1 MTKYLY
7 DKTPWIE
14 VEGVC
19 VEGWNEVVSTLNEVA
34 PNDGKDRK
42 IVVVEC
48 YPGVL
53 HEELSGNL
61 QGINHDLFIDTRTLM
76 LSEDEIR
83 DLTWPD
89 VTDDTIFGYLTRL
102 RLEQY
107 FSEDA
112 IEQTRAMID
121 ACKGNVI
128 VYGTGAALVC
138 PESDCLVYADMA
150 RWEIQARQ
158 RLGLVNGVGVKDS
171 DEAPGIQYKRGYFV
185 DWRVCDHHKK
195 SLFDKADFWLDTNK
209 ANNPKM
215 IAGSV
220 HLQALRNAVK
230 QPFRV
235 VPFFDPGPWG
245 GQWMKEVCDLD
256 RSKTNFAWCFD
267 CVPEENSLLI
277 HVDGKIVEIPSI
289 NLVFYQSKELL
300 GEPVES
306 RFGQEFPIRFD
317 FLDTMKGGNL
327 SLQVHP
333 TTQYIRDQFGMYYTQ
348 DESYYILDADKNAT
362 VYLGVKNGVDPK
374 EMIAALEEAQK
385 GEAPFDTDRFINQ
398 FPAKKHDH
406 FLIPN
411 GTIHCSGA
419 DSMVLEIS
427 ATPYIFTF
435 KLWDWNRL
443 GLDGKPRPI
452 NIKHGANVIQ
462 WNRDTDYCQSQLVNQ
477 VTPIAQGE
485 GWREERTGLHE
496 NEFIETR
503 RHWFTDAVT
512 HHTGGGVN
520 VLNLVEGDEAIVE
533 SRTGAFDPFVVHYA
547 ETFIIPA
554 QLGEYTIKPYG
565 QSEGKECATIKAYV
579 RFRD

>member
-1 MTKYLY
+1 MAKYLY
-7 DKTPWIE
+7 DKTPWVE

-19 VEGWNEVVSTLNEVA
+19 VDGWNDVVATLNQA
-34 PNDGKDRK
+34 IDKKGDNRK

-61 QGINHDLFIDTRTLM
+61 QRVNHDLFIDTRTLM

-89 VTDDTIFGYLTRL
+89 VTDDSIFGYLTRL
-102 RLEQY
+102 RLDQY

-112 IEQTRAMID
+112 VAQARTLIA
-121 ACKGNVI
+121 ACEGNVI

-138 PESDCLVYADMA
+138 PQSDCLVYADMA

-158 RLGLVNGVGVKDS
+158 RLGLVNGVGVKDN

-195 SLFDKADFWLDTNK
+195 SLFEKADFWLDTNK

-348 DESYYILDADKNAT
+348 DESYYILDADHDAT

-374 EMIAALEEAQK
+374 EMISALQEAQK

-419 DSMVLEIS
+419 NSMVLEIS

-503 RHWFTDAVT
+503 RHWFTDSVT

-533 SRTGAFDPFVVHYA
+533 SPTGAFDPFVVHYA

>member
-112 IEQTRAMID
+112 IEQARAMID

-220 HLQALRNAVK
+220 HLHALRNAVK

-374 EMIAALEEAQK
+374 EMIAALQEAQK

-533 SRTGAFDPFVVHYA
+533 SPTGAFDPFVVHYA